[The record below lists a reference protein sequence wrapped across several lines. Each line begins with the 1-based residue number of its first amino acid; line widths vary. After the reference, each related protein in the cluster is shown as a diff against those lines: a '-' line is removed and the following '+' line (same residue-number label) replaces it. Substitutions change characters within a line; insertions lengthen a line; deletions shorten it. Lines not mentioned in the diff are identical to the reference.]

1 MPEAPFGTATRWLS
15 CMTIDPDRSGLSREQ
30 LRLALAAEQIESRPV
45 WKPLHIQPLF
55 KDCEVIGGE
64 VAEELFANGLCLP
77 SGSSLSDLDRD
88 RVIQTIRRQFELAS
102 VK

>member
-1 MPEAPFGTATRWLS
+1 
-15 CMTIDPDRSGLSREQ
+15 
-30 LRLALAAEQIESRPV
+30 
-45 WKPLHIQPLF
+45 
-55 KDCEVIGGE
+55 
-64 VAEELFANGLCLP
+64 LP